1 MAMEEAVDHTLHARE
16 WAARIGSSASHAWR
30 TTTLSIAY
38 VALNLTLD
46 RLSFIAA
53 LHGVGITPWNPST
66 GLAMALLIIKGLR
79 YAPLVMVTELLSS
92 ATLPTGAISPVPVFL
107 GSLVVTAG
115 YTGAGAVLR
124 RVGFQTSMRRS
135 SDVVMLL
142 VVTIISSGLVA
153 SGFVASYAVAGVVPW
168 SGFAEAGFHFWIGDA
183 IGIIVL
189 LPLLLLLHERIKQ
202 RAQPVRGRT
211 SFQFVECSAQG
222 ASVVAALAA
231 VFLGTNG
238 DHPLGLFYLLFLPL
252 IWIAMRHGLPA
263 ASWAVL
269 TIQIGLIAGLEIQGH
284 SELTFRAFQL
294 FMFALAATGLML
306 GAVVSERRRLA
317 LALIDSEARRTAI
330 LNTARDGILT
340 IDARG
345 RIQSINPAV
354 ESLFSRPSHRIIGH
368 EVSELIE
375 DMPDLL
381 RKLKV
386 AVHSPGPKTGY
397 WELDARRE
405 NGTTFPIEFT
415 AGHFE
420 LPDAEHYTLVVRD
433 ITSRRDA
440 EARDRQRQAQLA
452 HVSRVSLAGEMA
464 AGLAHELSQPLTAI
478 LAYAR
483 GCLRLLV
490 GSVPEPALLREG
502 VVEVVQQ
509 AERAGDVLDRL
520 REFVR
525 GGEFRRAPTEIRP
538 LIEAAVSLTRTEA
551 TQQEVEIEAKVDPA
565 LPVVLADPVQIEQV
579 LLNLL
584 RNAMEAMEAAST
596 QQRLIIIE
604 ARRNGKHAIE
614 VSVADTGPGIAA
626 EMTQTIFEPF
636 TTTKLLGLG
645 MGLSISRTI
654 IESHRGSL
662 RMARGVRSGA
672 MFIFD
677 LPTPEA
683 ETSADAG

>member
-1 MAMEEAVDHTLHARE
+1 MAMEEAVDHTLHARD

-46 RLSFIAA
+46 RLSFIAV

-211 SFQFVECSAQG
+211 SFQFAECSAQG

-294 FMFALAATGLML
+294 FMFALATTGLML

-354 ESLFSRPSHRIIGH
+354 ESLFSRPSHLLIGH

-381 RKLKV
+381 HELKI
-386 AVHSPGPKTGY
+386 ALHSPAAKTGY
-397 WELDARRE
+397 WELNARRE
-405 NGTTFPIEFT
+405 DRTTFPI
-415 AGHFE
+415 
-420 LPDAEHYTLVVRD
+420 
-433 ITSRRDA
+433 
-440 EARDRQRQAQLA
+440 
-452 HVSRVSLAGEMA
+452 
-464 AGLAHELSQPLTAI
+464 
-478 LAYAR
+478 
-483 GCLRLLV
+483 
-490 GSVPEPALLREG
+490 
-502 VVEVVQQ
+502 
-509 AERAGDVLDRL
+509 
-520 REFVR
+520 
-525 GGEFRRAPTEIRP
+525 
-538 LIEAAVSLTRTEA
+538 
-551 TQQEVEIEAKVDPA
+551 
-565 LPVVLADPVQIEQV
+565 
-579 LLNLL
+579 
-584 RNAMEAMEAAST
+584 
-596 QQRLIIIE
+596 
-604 ARRNGKHAIE
+604 
-614 VSVADTGPGIAA
+614 
-626 EMTQTIFEPF
+626 
-636 TTTKLLGLG
+636 
-645 MGLSISRTI
+645 
-654 IESHRGSL
+654 
-662 RMARGVRSGA
+662 
-672 MFIFD
+672 
-677 LPTPEA
+677 
-683 ETSADAG
+683 